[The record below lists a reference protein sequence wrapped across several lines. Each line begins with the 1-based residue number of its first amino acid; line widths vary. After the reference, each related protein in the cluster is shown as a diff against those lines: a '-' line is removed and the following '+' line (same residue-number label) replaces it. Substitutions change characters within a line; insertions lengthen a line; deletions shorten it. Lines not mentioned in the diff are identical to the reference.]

1 MHVICPAAVN
11 DTVLST
17 HSDHPYHRA
26 NVAPSSLEVSPS
38 SAKPGSAPRLW
49 YPSLCSP
56 GLAGGP
62 SRPDL
67 QAQETEG
74 GGDGCASSNPW
85 KMAPPSHLGS
95 SEKNHQAG
103 AETLRTF
110 LENRNSVF
118 RLVGCSLQASCE
130 ERRGEGWLSAISWP
144 RNSPDGR
151 KFCSQLSHYPVT
163 LTMFLGLG

>member
-38 SAKPGSAPRLW
+38 SAKLRSAPRLW

-74 GGDGCASSNPW
+74 GGDGCTSSNPW
-85 KMAPPSHLGS
+85 KIAPPSHLGS

-103 AETLRTF
+103 AETLWTF

-118 RLVGCSLQASCE
+118 RLAVPCRRAVKSGGGRGGSRQSL
-130 ERRGEGWLSAISWP
+130 GPGTP
-144 RNSPDGR
+144 RMDGSFVPSSPII
-151 KFCSQLSHYPVT
+151 L
-163 LTMFLGLG
+163 